1 MSKVVML
8 TGFKRL
14 MKVST
19 QQTQSLH
26 TEIINFIGGI
36 MDVSMLVLMSR

>member
-1 MSKVVML
+1 ML

-14 MKVST
+14 MKVSTST